1 MPYIYK
7 ITNEVNNKIYIGKT
21 LLTPEQR
28 FKEHILDS
36 KRNSEEQRPLY
47 SAMNKY
53 GIEKFHI
60 STIEECDPDH
70 LNEREKY
77 WIEYFGSF
85 KNGYN
90 ATVGGDGRPYLDYDL
105 IYNTYIKIK
114 SIKETAKIIGCSQS
128 SVSKV
133 LSIYKISKEDRK
145 KNGYIL
151 KSKSVIMID
160 KTSNQIIK
168 VFPSIEEACQYLQ
181 KRHSGHIAAVCNKKR
196 KTAYGYKWEYL
207 S

>member
-7 ITNEVNNKIYIGKT
+7 ITNEVNNKVYIGKT

-28 FKEHILDS
+28 FKAHILDS
-36 KRNSEEQRPLY
+36 KKNTKESRPLY
-47 SAMNKY
+47 SAMKKY

-60 STIEECDPDH
+60 STIEECALESLD
-70 LNEREKY
+70 ERERY

-90 ATVGGDGRPYLDYDL
+90 ATIGGDGRPYLDYDL
-105 IYNTYIKIK
+105 IYQTYIKIK
-114 SIKETAKIIGCSQS
+114 SIKETAKIVGCSKD
-128 SVSKV
+128 SVSKI
-133 LSIYKISKEDRK
+133 LSIYKINKEDKK
-145 KNGYIL
+145 KNADIL
-151 KSKSVIMID
+151 KSKGVAMID

-168 VFPSIEEACQYLQ
+168 VFPSIGEAYKYLQ
-181 KRHSGHIAAVCNKKR
+181 KPSSGHIASVCNKKR